1 MPGAFLRYLTGLFG
15 KIDFLALVGGIVH
28 RLHHAGGDDSLVDM
42 GRKLFAGA
50 DAADEAVDLVLEHI
64 VRSEFGFE
72 RNEPAAS
79 GGINGEIAAV
89 LETCARLGTDKVDIG
104 FGNAISQEVGSGLK
118 FEKAYFESEVVV
130 NGKATS
136 KYTAKIV
143 DTIAFLGVN
152 DAQNA
157 TIEVIVNTEAKTLAS
172 TTIKY
177 DVVKTSGTY
186 AVEIVVKVG

>member
-1 MPGAFLRYLTGLFG
+1 MKKKLLIAILVLTVV
-15 KIDFLALVGGIVH
+15 LVGA
-28 RLHHAGGDDSLVDM
+28 LAGCKTKLTTKDFYSIASYTTSSSQTRSVSVTVKQGDTLVYSN
-42 GRKLFAGA
+42 
-50 DAADEAVDLVLEHI
+50 VD
-64 VRSEFGFE
+64 
-72 RNEPAAS
+72 
-79 GGINGEIAAV
+79 GEV
-89 LETCARLGTDKVDIG
+89 QDPYEIG
-104 FGNAISQEVGSGLK
+104 FGNEITQNVGSGLK

>member
-1 MPGAFLRYLTGLFG
+1 MKKKLLIAILVLTVV
-15 KIDFLALVGGIVH
+15 LVGV
-28 RLHHAGGDDSLVDM
+28 LAGCKTKLTTKDFYNIASYTTSSSQTRSVSVTVKQGETLVYSN
-42 GRKLFAGA
+42 
-50 DAADEAVDLVLEHI
+50 VD
-64 VRSEFGFE
+64 
-72 RNEPAAS
+72 
-79 GGINGEIAAV
+79 GEV
-89 LETCARLGTDKVDIG
+89 QDPYEIG
-104 FGNAISQEVGSGLK
+104 FGNEITQNVGSGLK
-118 FEKAYFESEVVV
+118 FEKAYFSKELVV

-136 KYTAKIV
+136 KYTANIV
-143 DTIAFLGVN
+143 DTSAFLGVN